1 MRMCMSRLLP
11 ANRNELVWYDED
23 MELFHHPPSP
33 KQRFLGVL
41 IAVLV
46 TLCAGLVGNLLGAD
60 AIATWYASL
69 EKPSWNPPNW
79 IFGPVWTI
87 LYVLMGIAAYLVW
100 EKTKD
105 SSRRA
110 ALVVY
115 GVQLFLNALW
125 SIIFFT
131 FKQPAIAFG
140 EIVIMW
146 ITILA
151 TIILFWRIRPLAAAL
166 LLPYIAWVTFASVLN
181 FAVWQLN

>member
-1 MRMCMSRLLP
+1 
-11 ANRNELVWYDED
+11 
-23 MELFHHPPSP
+23 MELFSRSRSP
-33 KQRFLGVL
+33 KQRFLGAL
-41 IAVLV
+41 IAVLI
-46 TLCAGLVGNLLGAD
+46 TLCAGLVGNLLGMD
-60 AIATWYASL
+60 AIATWYAGL
-69 EKPSWNPPNW
+69 NKPAWNPPNW

-100 EKTKD
+100 EQKKD

-115 GVQLFLNALW
+115 AVQLFLNALW

-140 EIVIMW
+140 EIIIMW
-146 ITILA
+146 IAIVA
-151 TIILFWRIRPLAAAL
+151 TIILFWRIKPLAGIL
-166 LLPYIAWVTFASVLN
+166 LLPYIAWVTFATALN